1 MAVMRNLS
9 QAGVVWRRMVCI
21 LSREGAA
28 PRVSGFFFQAVLQA
42 VMLFISETWVATPC
56 MGNDLG
62 GVGVQAQVER
72 RLTRQLPHRTPDR
85 NWIYTLAAT
94 AREEAVLLTME
105 EYIRLHQNTVAQYID
120 TRSLLDLCE
129 GSERAPGSK

>member
-1 MAVMRNLS
+1 
-9 QAGVVWRRMVCI
+9 
-21 LSREGAA
+21 
-28 PRVSGFFFQAVLQA
+28 
-42 VMLFISETWVATPC
+42 

-129 GSERAPGSK
+129 GSETALGSK